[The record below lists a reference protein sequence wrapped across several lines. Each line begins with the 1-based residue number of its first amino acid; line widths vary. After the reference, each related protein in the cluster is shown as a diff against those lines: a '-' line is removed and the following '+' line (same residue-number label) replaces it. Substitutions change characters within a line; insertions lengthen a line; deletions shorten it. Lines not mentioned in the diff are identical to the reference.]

1 MNIKKLLCLMT
12 VVTLGSTV
20 AASAQSLADAAKQE
34 KQRRAR
40 MRTPTRVY
48 TEADRSGSIPEPAVV
63 TVDLNAPI
71 ALPAPPGAKKKEKT
85 PDELAAEKQQ
95 EWADR
100 VKKTQDEI
108 VSVQTSVS
116 TSEINLASMVN
127 ITPAR
132 AALANKIDADK
143 KHLADLQQ
151 QLISLEDERRRSGLT
166 RIR

>member
-12 VVTLGSTV
+12 VVTFGSTA
-20 AASAQSLADAAKQE
+20 AASAQGLVDAAKAE
-34 KQRRAR
+34 KQRRAK
-40 MRTPTRVY
+40 MRTPARVY
-48 TEADRSGSIPEPAVV
+48 TEADRSGSTPEPAI
-63 TVDLNAPI
+63 TPADPNAPPP
-71 ALPAPPGAKKKEKT
+71 LPAPPGSKKKEKT

-108 VSVQTSVS
+108 TSLQTAISGNE
-116 TSEINLASMVN
+116 TTLASTFN

-143 KHLADLQQ
+143 KHLAELQQ
-151 QLISLEDERRRSGLT
+151 QLVNLEDERRRSGLT
-166 RIR
+166 RR